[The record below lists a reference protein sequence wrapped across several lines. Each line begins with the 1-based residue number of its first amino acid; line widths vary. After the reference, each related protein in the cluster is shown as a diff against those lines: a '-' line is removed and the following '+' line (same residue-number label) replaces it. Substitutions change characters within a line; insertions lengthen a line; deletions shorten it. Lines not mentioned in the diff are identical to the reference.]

1 MATYDR
7 VRDLPLEID
16 SYRLEPLEV
25 QASHDFTRLTTVI
38 HLEGG
43 GHEGVGEDVTYSG
56 EDQVALQAA
65 GPTLQLAGSHTLDS
79 FSQLLD
85 RLALFPSG
93 PGMAA
98 FLDYRRWAYESAA
111 LDLALRQAGLSL
123 GEAVGREP
131 RPLTFVVSL
140 RVERPPAA
148 DPVPLLLERYPTLRF
163 KLDPTDEWDAALV
176 SVLGETGAVD
186 TVDLKG
192 AYKGTPV
199 DQPGNPALYEM
210 VADGFPSAWIED
222 PDLND
227 ETNPILEPH
236 RDRITWDAP
245 IHSVADIEALPF
257 PPQIL
262 NFKPSRFGSVQRLF
276 DGYDYCAENGI
287 AIYGGGQW
295 ELGPGRGQI
304 QYLASLF
311 HPSTPNDVAPAAFNI
326 HASTRR
332 PAADEPA
339 RASRPSPTGFRWGDA
354 AEPRPRRRPAGSSAG
369 GRCVRRRAFPRCRGC
384 APAGA

>member
-7 VRDLPLEID
+7 VRDLQLEIE

-25 QASHDFTRLTTVI
+25 QASPEFTRLTTVI

-43 GHEGVGEDVTYSG
+43 AHEGVGEDVTYSG
-56 EDQVALQAA
+56 EDQLALQAE
-65 GPTLQLAGSHTLDS
+65 GPALPLAGSHTLDS
-79 FSQLLD
+79 FSQLLE
-85 RLALFPSG
+85 RLSLFPSG
-93 PGMAA
+93 PGMEA
-98 FLDYRRWAYESAA
+98 FRDYRRWAYESAA

-123 GEAVGREP
+123 AEAVGRGP
-131 RPLTFVVSL
+131 QPVNFVVSL
-140 RVERPPAA
+140 RIEQPPAA

-163 KLDPTDEWDAALV
+163 KLDPTDEWDESLVTALAA
-176 SVLGETGAVD
+176 TGAVD

-199 DQPGNPALYEM
+199 DQAGDPELYRL
-210 VADGFPSAWIED
+210 VAEGFPTAWIED

-227 ETNPILEPH
+227 GTVAVLEPH

-245 IHSVADIEALPF
+245 IHSTADIDGLPF
-257 PPQIL
+257 APRTL

-276 DGYDYCAENGI
+276 DGYDYCVGHGI
-287 AIYGGGQW
+287 AVYGGGQW

-304 QYLASLF
+304 QHLASLF

-326 HASTRR
+326 HRLDPPPGLPTS
-332 PAADEPA
+332 PLEPQ
-339 RASRPSPTGFRWGDA
+339 PSATGFRWGA
-354 AEPRPRRRPAGSSAG
+354 LR
-369 GRCVRRRAFPRCRGC
+369 
-384 APAGA
+384 